1 MQGLNLAHDGLSVVV
16 VVVVEVMFAGLVNG
30 AAVKVVDGRTVIKIG
45 FVVVG
50 MVVVEAVEV
59 GVGVVEDFIVVARAV
74 VIVVDLNLGLNLW
87 DLRRANGDLSVVV
100 GVVGVVVVVVAGKFV
115 FFIEVLHGIP
125 CCCCC
130 GDRGVVVIYGSVPL
144 LLLLLL
150 KGGTVNA

>member
-16 VVVVEVMFAGLVNG
+16 VVVVEVIFAGLVNG
-30 AAVKVVDGRTVIKIG
+30 AAVEVVDGRVVINIG

-50 MVVVEAVEV
+50 MVVVEAEEV
-59 GVGVVEDFIVVARAV
+59 GVGVVEDLIVVVGAV

-115 FFIEVLHGIP
+115 FFH
-125 CCCCC
+125 
-130 GDRGVVVIYGSVPL
+130 
-144 LLLLLL
+144 
-150 KGGTVNA
+150 

>member
-16 VVVVEVMFAGLVNG
+16 VVVGEVMFAGLVNG
-30 AAVKVVDGRTVIKIG
+30 AAVEVVDGRTVIKIG

-74 VIVVDLNLGLNLW
+74 VIVVNLNLGLNMW

-100 GVVGVVVVVVAGKFV
+100 VVLVVDTLGYD
-115 FFIEVLHGIP
+115 LDRS
-125 CCCCC
+125 CCYCWCCW
-130 GDRGVVVIYGSVPL
+130 
-144 LLLLLL
+144 
-150 KGGTVNA
+150 